1 MPNLRCA
8 GCKYSFELKDD
19 KPMPKRCPYCARE
32 GTLGRTK
39 QMQEWIDDVE
49 SATQQFINS

>member
-1 MPNLRCA
+1 MPNLRCT
-8 GCKYSFELKDD
+8 GCTFEFELKEG

-39 QMQEWIDDVE
+39 LMQEWIDDVE
-49 SATQQFINS
+49 HASQSFINS